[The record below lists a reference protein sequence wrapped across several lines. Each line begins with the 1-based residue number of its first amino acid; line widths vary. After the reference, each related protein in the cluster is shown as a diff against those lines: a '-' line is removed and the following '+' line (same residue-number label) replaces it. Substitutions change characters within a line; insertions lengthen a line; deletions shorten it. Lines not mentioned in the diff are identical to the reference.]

1 MDKKDMQERITAKRE
16 KTERRDALKSKG
28 KLLFGGFVAGVVVTL
43 IVGFSTGNFITPSHA
58 DRMVRDAANEARTAA
73 LLPYC
78 VENFNESP
86 DAEKNLAALLETSEW
101 MRGQF
106 ISDGKWA
113 GDASGSHL
121 NSACAE
127 KLVTEANEAPPK
139 GT

>member
-1 MDKKDMQERITAKRE
+1 MA
-16 KTERRDALKSKG
+16 
-28 KLLFGGFVAGVVVTL
+28 
-43 IVGFSTGNFITPSHA
+43 
-58 DRMVRDAANEARTAA
+58 RDAANEARTAA
-73 LLPYC
+73 LVPYC
-78 VENFNESP
+78 VANFNESP

-113 GDASGSHL
+113 GDASSSQL

-127 KLVTEANEAPPK
+127 NLITEASEATEK

>member
-1 MDKKDMQERITAKRE
+1 MEKKDMQERIAAKRE
-16 KTERRDALKSKG
+16 KAERRDALKSKG
-28 KLLFGGFVAGVVVTL
+28 KFLIGGFVAGVAATL
-43 IVGFSTGNFITPSHA
+43 IFGFSSGNFITPSHA
-58 DRMVRDAANEARTAA
+58 DRMARDAASDARTAA
-73 LLPYC
+73 LVPYC

-113 GDASGSHL
+113 GDASGSQL

-127 KLVTEANEAPPK
+127 KLVTEASEATEK